1 LFPTLPPDG
10 AGHVLGVD
18 AAQPMTPTE
27 LLAQRHRKHAAGP
40 PGGRRGPVPA
50 GWFHHSLRR
59 ERARSDRSGRTF
71 ALVVFTP
78 REPGPAAGTHSQLV
92 EILRRQLSPAD
103 EVGWFDEDRI
113 AVILPDVTSEDGWK
127 LVDEVCLAF
136 PLDDPPPL
144 GEVFLYPSQPIT
156 DVEDPDWPRNAASE
170 RPTRPLAGVF
180 VRPLPWWKRMV
191 DLLGAS
197 LGLIV
202 LAPLMALC
210 AMVIKLESRGPVLFR
225 QLRTG
230 RGGKPFVMYKFR
242 SMRVDAEAEK
252 TALLEFNEQDGP
264 AFKIK
269 NDPRLTRFG
278 RWLRSTSVDELP
290 QLWNVVKGEMTLVGP
305 RPLPCD
311 EADGCE
317 LWQRRRL
324 DVTPGLTCIWQVR
337 GRSRVSFDEWM
348 RMDLQYIDS
357 HSIGQD
363 LTLLLATVG
372 AVLRRTGA

>member
-1 LFPTLPPDG
+1 
-10 AGHVLGVD
+10 
-18 AAQPMTPTE
+18 
-27 LLAQRHRKHAAGP
+27 
-40 PGGRRGPVPA
+40 VPA
-50 GWFHHSLRR
+50 AWFHHSLRR
-59 ERARSDRSGRTF
+59 ERARSDRNGRTF

-78 REPGPAAGTHSQLV
+78 REPGLAAETHSQLV
-92 EILRRQLSPAD
+92 EILRRQLSPA
-103 EVGWFDEDRI
+103 EELGWFDEKRI
-113 AVILPDVTSEDGWK
+113 AVILPDATSEDGWK
-127 LVDEVCLAF
+127 VVDEVCLAF
-136 PLDDPPPL
+136 PLEDPPPL
-144 GEVFLYPSQPIT
+144 GEVFVYPSQPIA
-156 DVEDPDWPRNAASE
+156 DAEDLDRPMNAASE

-180 VRPLPWWKRMV
+180 VRPLPWWKRAV

-197 LGLIV
+197 LGLIL
-202 LAPLMALC
+202 LAPFMAIC
-210 AMVIKLESRGPVLFR
+210 AIAIKLESRGPVLFR

-242 SMRVDAEAEK
+242 SMRPDAEAQK
-252 TALLEFNEQDGP
+252 TDLLEFNEQDGP
-264 AFKIK
+264 AFKIT

-311 EADGCE
+311 EADACE

-348 RMDLQYIDS
+348 RMDLQYVDS
-357 HSIGQD
+357 HSIKQD
-363 LTLLLATVG
+363 LTLLLATVL
-372 AVLRRTGA
+372 AVLRRTGS